1 MKVLKSVEILEVVL
15 LSAKEKAEARF
26 LRLCVLGILAGIYIA
41 LAAYGSTMGAFN
53 LLASPEYYGLG
64 RVVAGSLFT
73 VGLMLVVTAGGEL
86 FTGNTMMVA
95 NLLTRDISVKSLLRN
110 WTIVYLTNF
119 VGALLIAY
127 MVFESGLLDSAMGML
142 GGVTVKIAAGKT
154 SLAFIQSIYLGIMC
168 NILVCLGVW
177 IATGAD
183 TMVGKLLGCFFPVW
197 LFVSSGFEHSIAN
210 MYYIP
215 AGLMAKTNPSFVEL
229 SGLSREVLNSLTLG
243 GLAHNLLGVTIGNII
258 GGGIFVAV
266 AYYLAYKNKD

>member
-229 SGLSREVLNSLTLG
+229 SGLSPEVLNSLTLG